1 MKIKITAQPNIIDL
15 TGSITFG
22 VSAVG
27 TDSNGNTV
35 RASKVNAAKLEIT
48 NAASASIANS
58 AASST
63 VVKDGSNAEL
73 LAFSATV
80 KDGSYNLTDVKVAL
94 QDSAVL
100 S

>member
-1 MKIKITAQPNIIDL
+1 MKVKITAQPNIIDL

-22 VSAVG
+22 VSAAG
-27 TDSNGNTV
+27 TDANGNPV

-48 NAASASIANS
+48 NEASASIANS

-80 KDGSYNLTDVKVAL
+80 KDGSYNLTAVKVAL
-94 QDSAVL
+94 QD
-100 S
+100 